1 MVPPGEKITKIVG
14 EYKVEE
20 WFKWQK
26 IINIQ

>member
-20 WFKWQK
+20 WLKWLNK
-26 IINIQ
+26 TNIP